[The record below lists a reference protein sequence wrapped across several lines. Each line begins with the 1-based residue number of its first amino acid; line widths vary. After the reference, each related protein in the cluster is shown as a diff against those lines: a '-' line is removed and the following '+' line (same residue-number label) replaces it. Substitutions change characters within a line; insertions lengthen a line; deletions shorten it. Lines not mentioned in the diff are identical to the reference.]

1 MKTYSIV
8 WTNKIEKTLLKNLLL
23 FLLPLTVIIYHTFL
37 IIMNFNNDYE
47 YH

>member
-8 WTNKIEKTLLKNLLL
+8 WTNKIEQTFKK
-23 FLLPLTVIIYHTFL
+23 PITVFTTTYSNYHTFL

-47 YH
+47 YY